1 MKKKIFLIIE
11 SFKFAFNSLKTNLLR
26 TSLSLL
32 GVTIGIFS
40 IVAIY
45 TAIDTLNDKI
55 MDSMSKFGQNTLYI
69 TKFSFGNQSNVPR
82 WKRRNYPFPTMDE
95 YKYLKKTLPKDEYKA
110 ITFRIFM
117 PSANVKV
124 LGKEALSSVEVIAEG
139 SDFPKIEHLD
149 FEKGR
154 FFNKYE
160 DENAS
165 PVAIIGANIKE
176 ALFENEDPIGKT
188 IRIYG
193 KKVKVIGSLKKEG
206 SGVGPTNDNRII
218 IPSSFA
224 RTLVNPD
231 RVFTAIIVAP
241 KANADMQKLT
251 DDIAVR
257 MRNYRKLK
265 PAEENNFFINN
276 INTFRDQIE
285 QMTKMLKMGGS
296 LLALFS
302 LLIGAFGIANIMFV
316 SVKERTNQIGIQK
329 ALGSNNFFILS
340 QFLFE
345 SVLLSLVGGAFGIL
359 LVWIGTYL
367 VNTFSNDFDISISL
381 QNILLGLFIS
391 SIIGLIAGIM
401 PAWKAARLN
410 PVEAIR
416 TGM

>member
-45 TAIDTLNDKI
+45 TAIDTLNSKI

-69 TKFSFGNQSNVPR
+69 TKFSFGNQTDVPR
-82 WKRRNYPFPTMDE
+82 WKRLNFPFPSMEE

-117 PSANVKV
+117 PMANVKV
-124 LGKEALSSVEVIAEG
+124 LGKEALSSVEVIADG
-139 SDFPKIEHLD
+139 SDFPKIEHLE

-160 DENAS
+160 DENAA
-165 PVAIIGANIKE
+165 PVAIIGANIAE

-206 SGVGPTNDNRII
+206 STIGPSNDNRII

-224 RTLVNPD
+224 RTLVNPNK
-231 RVFTAIIVAP
+231 VFTAIIVAP
-241 KANADMQKLT
+241 KLNADMQKLS

-257 MRNYRKLK
+257 LRNYRKLK
-265 PAEENNFFINN
+265 PTEENNFFINN
-276 INTFRDQIE
+276 INTFRDQIA
-285 QMTKMLKMGGS
+285 QMTKVLKMGGS

-329 ALGSNNFFILS
+329 ALGSDNFFILS

-345 SVLLSLVGGAFGIL
+345 SVLLSMIGGAFGIF
-359 LVWIGTYL
+359 LVWLGTYI
-367 VNTFSNDFDISISL
+367 VNSVSSDFDTSISL
-381 QNILLGLFIS
+381 GNILLGLFIS
-391 SIIGLIAGIM
+391 SVIGLIAGIM